1 MKKIILKIL
10 ALSMAALTFP
20 VSALTTMDDLE
31 LSKVDAQALL
41 NMEKTSDTAQGINF
55 FKLSIEALM
64 ELNVNI
70 KSLQLGCGGAN
81 NTIKT
86 GCDIDIS
93 NIALSGYP
101 INPETGKLAVDST
114 GSPKFSDERVD
125 TSAKV
130 TNPFVEFAVQG
141 NSASTR
147 EVVGFR
153 LGADKILGLLTLGTD
168 NTMTPNDGIQ
178 SFSGYMKM
186 AKTTGSSFTEA
197 ATFGNA
203 LGQEIQGTLKALG
216 NTRVFT
222 STPDPK
228 GTLNNGNKGITV
240 PAMKVN
246 FTMPETIVS
255 GVRMNSATVKGIQ
268 STIAKIPLAAAESGK
283 TLPSNVVG
291 VPNFSNDQLHVEFD
305 PLLLGAVGHEA
316 LFKMSAG
323 SSLDNLNLNIDFVQ
337 ALSMIHNI
345 PLNGTGGYLSL
356 QNKAIHWQGADEAD
370 IAQQGWWMSFK
381 DPIQLGVLETT
392 DTVNIDYVLPQ
403 VAIAI
408 SEFLLRP
415 ENIINVNVF
424 EAIGS
429 LLKTPVQRKLNIDVG
444 KFTNYN
450 TGKPAELTLTN
461 KLLNNQN
468 VTPNCFGGYKFC

>member
-1 MKKIILKIL
+1 MKKIILKTL
-10 ALSMAALTFP
+10 VLSMAALTFQA
-20 VSALTTMDDLE
+20 SALTLLDDLE

-41 NMEKTSDTAQGINF
+41 NMEKSSDTAQGINF
-55 FKLSIEALM
+55 FKLSVEALM

-70 KSLQLGCGGAN
+70 KSLQLGCGGVN
-81 NTIKT
+81 NGIKT

-93 NIALSGYP
+93 NIALSGS
-101 INPETGKLAVDST
+101 TSLLATD
-114 GSPKFSDERVD
+114 GSPKFDSERAS
-125 TSAKV
+125 TSATV
-130 TNPFVEFAVQG
+130 TNPFLEFAIQG

-178 SFSGYMKM
+178 SFTGYMKM
-186 AKTTGSSFTEA
+186 AKTTGSSYTEG

-203 LGQEIQGTLKALG
+203 LDQKIQGTLKALG
-216 NTRVFT
+216 STEVFT
-222 STPDPK
+222 STPDPT
-228 GTLNNGNKGITV
+228 GSLGNGNKGITV
-240 PAMKVN
+240 PSMKVN
-246 FTMPETIVS
+246 FTMPETVVT

-268 STIAKIPLAAAESGK
+268 SSIAKIPLAIPESGSSH
-283 TLPSNVVG
+283 PSNVVG
-291 VPNFSNDQLHVEFD
+291 TPNFSNDQLHVEFA
-305 PLLLGAVGHEA
+305 PLLFDALGHEA

-323 SSLDNLNLNIDFVQ
+323 SSLDNLNLSINFVQ

-356 QNKAIHWQGADEAD
+356 QNKAIHWQGADVED

-392 DTVNIDYVLPQ
+392 DKVDISYVLPQ
-403 VAIAI
+403 VATAI
-408 SEFLLRP
+408 SDFLLRP
-415 ENIINVNVF
+415 ENMIDVNPF

-444 KFTNYN
+444 QFTNYN